1 MQTVLNA
8 MLAKYDIKSL
18 QDKKNALKEIVQE
31 IVLCGL
37 SRSDF
42 FKEAAFCG
50 GTALRIFYNLDRF
63 SEDLDF
69 SLLNPNSNF
78 DLTKYFSFIENETN
92 SLGLNFLVS
101 KKEKS
106 SNSNIESAFLKGNT
120 LEHILTFF
128 KKDTDIS
135 KINKEELIKIKF
147 EVDVNPPK
155 YATFETKTRLL
166 PSPYQT
172 YLYDTASLFAGKIH
186 ACLCRNWMSRIKGRD
201 FYDYVFFLSINAPVN
216 LKNLKEKL
224 VQSNFIDDK
233 YDLTID
239 NLKDL
244 LNKRFDE
251 INFNQAKN
259 DVIPFIKDKRKIDL
273 WNAEFFKEIT
283 KNIRPY

>member
-1 MQTVLNA
+1 
-8 MLAKYDIKSL
+8 
-18 QDKKNALKEIVQE
+18 
-31 IVLCGL
+31 
-37 SRSDF
+37 
-42 FKEAAFCG
+42 
-50 GTALRIFYNLDRF
+50 
-63 SEDLDF
+63 
-69 SLLNPNSNF
+69 
-78 DLTKYFSFIENETN
+78 
-92 SLGLNFLVS
+92 
-101 KKEKS
+101 
-106 SNSNIESAFLKGNT
+106 
-120 LEHILTFF
+120 
-128 KKDTDIS
+128 
-135 KINKEELIKIKF
+135 
-147 EVDVNPPK
+147 
-155 YATFETKTRLL
+155 
-166 PSPYQT
+166 
-172 YLYDTASLFAGKIH
+172 
-186 ACLCRNWMSRIKGRD
+186 MSRIKGRD

>member
-1 MQTVLNA
+1 M
-8 MLAKYDIKSL
+8 
-18 QDKKNALKEIVQE
+18 
-31 IVLCGL
+31 
-37 SRSDF
+37 
-42 FKEAAFCG
+42 
-50 GTALRIFYNLDRF
+50 
-63 SEDLDF
+63 
-69 SLLNPNSNF
+69 
-78 DLTKYFSFIENETN
+78 
-92 SLGLNFLVS
+92 
-101 KKEKS
+101 
-106 SNSNIESAFLKGNT
+106 
-120 LEHILTFF
+120 
-128 KKDTDIS
+128 
-135 KINKEELIKIKF
+135 
-147 EVDVNPPK
+147 
-155 YATFETKTRLL
+155 